1 MRRSPPPPTPPIAQ
15 AEEERRV
22 LAEVS
27 FGVTMRNLRLRYSA
41 ELCDTEVVDNACEQ
55 LGLPAPGRGRHPQ
68 AEGGTLLYGNYHGNY
83 TGVEMK
89 GSEI

>member
-1 MRRSPPPPTPPIAQ
+1 MRRSPPSPTPPIAQ

-41 ELCDTEVVDNACEQ
+41 ELCDTEVVDNACEH
-55 LGLPAPGRGRHPQ
+55 LGLPAV
-68 AEGGTLLYGNYHGNY
+68 GTLKQKAARCYMEI
-83 TGVEMK
+83 TMEITP
-89 GSEI
+89 GSK